1 MPSCCSPNYFAI
13 VCPIPFFG
21 TRSLY
26 LPLFILV
33 AVRSFRT
40 WKTFDI
46 QLWRENPY
54 SLRFKLRLHSHSEV
68 LVAIGNALRFI
79 HQEGVLHRDVW
90 SSKDYQRLHLHT
102 EVACFFLWKLPQTLT
117 DPNEPIKTLRKKDKQ
132 QPEKTHTQKNTKNK
146 KQSKKRTHTHIHN
159 EYQQKNHV
167 QNFSRFQ
174 VKPGNLLLSRK
185 GLQDPSPMEVAW
197 AKP

>member
-1 MPSCCSPNYFAI
+1 MPSCCSPNYFSI
-13 VCPIPFFG
+13 VCLILFFG

-33 AVRSFRT
+33 PIRSFRT
-40 WKTFDI
+40 SKTFDI

-90 SSKDYQRLHLHT
+90 SSKGYQRLHLHT
-102 EVACFFLWKLPQTLT
+102 EVACIFFVEATSNTHWPQRTHQNT
-117 DPNEPIKTLRKKDKQ
+117 YTKKHKKQKTKQ
-132 QPEKTHTQKNTKNK
+132 KTHGH
-146 KQSKKRTHTHIHN
+146 THTHN
-159 EYQQKNHV
+159 EYQQKSPCKDTL